1 MEVDKFTKTY
11 HQKENDEVAMDDF
24 KVDFSAAQSIFSRNP
39 LNSAVDPEK
48 EENSQGF
55 FEFMFEKF
63 EEYLDKNKK
72 NSPLARKLKMLIHFF
87 QIKDTLSRLN
97 KINSS
102 VDELVNLKVP
112 FGEQQKRY
120 EILSN
125 RLIRA
130 NYLHSQIKKELS

>member
-1 MEVDKFTKTY
+1 MDKFTKTY

-39 LNSAVDPEK
+39 LNSADDPEK

-63 EEYLDKNKK
+63 ENKK